1 MSMPSA
7 ATAGLVNLPNV
18 LTAIRLLCV
27 PVLIVLLTMPPG
39 PSGIPRNLAALVFV
53 MASVTDILDGIIARR
68 RGQVTTFGKL
78 ADPIADKALTGTVLI
93 GLSVLGLLAWW
104 VTVVILIREVGVT
117 VLRLWVI
124 RQRVIPA
131 SRGGKAKTVVQAIA
145 ITMYLIVI
153 PAGLLGPELAS
164 AWDLLRTTVM
174 GAAVVLT
181 VVTGVDYVIQAVRL
195 RAPVGAGPST

>member
-7 ATAGLVNLPNV
+7 ATPGLVNLPNA
-18 LTAIRLLCV
+18 LTALRLLCV
-27 PVLIVLLTMPPG
+27 PVLIALLAMPPG
-39 PSGIPRNLAALVFV
+39 PSGIPRNVAAVVFV
-53 MASVTDILDGIIARR
+53 IASVTDIADGMIARR

-93 GLSVLGLLAWW
+93 GLSLLGQLAWW

-124 RQRVIPA
+124 RQGVIPA

-153 PAGLLGPELAS
+153 PSSLLAPELTG
-164 AWDLLRTTVM
+164 AWDVLRATVM

-181 VVTGVDYVIQAVRL
+181 VVTGVDYVMRAMRL
-195 RAPVGAGPST
+195 RALVRTGPST